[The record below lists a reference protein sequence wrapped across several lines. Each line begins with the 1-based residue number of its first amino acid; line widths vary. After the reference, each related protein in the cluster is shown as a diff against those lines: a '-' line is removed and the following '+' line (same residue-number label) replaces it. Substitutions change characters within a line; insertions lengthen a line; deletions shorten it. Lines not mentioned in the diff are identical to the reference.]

1 MSFNSIPAFSMFDIQ
16 QRDAETI
23 AELKLALTTH
33 GFFTINDHGIAD
45 EVLHSSYRLSKDF
58 FSLPDAVKNTYA
70 HPEKAGAR
78 GYTPFGKETAVG
90 ETTPDLKE
98 FWHHGPLVNDSY
110 DPRIS
115 KNILVSELSDFNDQF
130 DILFNQLNM
139 LGLKVLSA
147 IAVILGK
154 ESSFFD
160 SWALKGN
167 SILRLIHYP
176 PVVDSS
182 NILRA
187 RAHEDINLI
196 TLLVGAEE
204 SGLEV
209 QNPEGDWIP
218 IAAKSKSI
226 VCNIGDMMQ
235 LVTRSKLKSTSHR
248 VVDHNASSSASRY
261 SMPFFLHPS
270 PEIELC
276 SIVDDSPG
284 SISAHD
290 FLEERL
296 RAIKLY

>member
-1 MSFNSIPAFSMFDIQ
+1 MLDIQ
-16 QRDAETI
+16 QRDTETI
-23 AELKLALTTH
+23 SQLKLALTMH
-33 GFFTINDHGIAD
+33 GFFTITDHGIAD
-45 EVLHSSYRLSKDF
+45 EVLKSSYKLSKDF
-58 FSLPDAVKNTYA
+58 FSLQEDVKNSYA

-78 GYTPFGKETAVG
+78 GYTPYGKETDVG

-98 FWHHGPLVNDSY
+98 FWHHGPMIDDSY
-110 DPRIS
+110 DSRIS
-115 KNILVSELSDFNDQF
+115 KNILVSEIPGFNDQF
-130 DILFNQLNM
+130 DILYNQLNK
-139 LGLKVLSA
+139 LGMKVLSA

-154 ESSFFD
+154 EPNFFD

-176 PVVDSS
+176 PVKDSS

-209 QNPEGDWIP
+209 QNPEGNWIP

-235 LVTRSKLKSTSHR
+235 LVTRSQLKSTSHR
-248 VVDHNASSSASRY
+248 VVDNNVSSSASRY

-270 PEIELC
+270 PEVELC
-276 SIVDDSPG
+276 SIVDDSTE

>member
-1 MSFNSIPAFSMFDIQ
+1 MTFDSIPVFSMLDIE

-23 AELKLALTTH
+23 SQLKLALTSH
-33 GFFTINDHGIAD
+33 GFFTITDHGITDA
-45 EVLHSSYRLSKDF
+45 VLHSSYRLSKDF

-78 GYTPFGKETAVG
+78 GYTPYGKETAVG

-98 FWHHGPLVNDSY
+98 FWHHGPMVNDSY

-235 LVTRSKLKSTSHR
+235 LVTRSQLKSTSHR

>member
-33 GFFTINDHGIAD
+33 GFFTITDHGIAD

-248 VVDHNASSSASRY
+248 VVDHNASLSASRY

>member
-1 MSFNSIPAFSMFDIQ
+1 MLDIQ
-16 QRDAETI
+16 ERDAETI
-23 AELKLALTTH
+23 SQLKLALTTH
-33 GFFTINDHGIAD
+33 GFFTITDHGIAD
-45 EVLHSSYRLSKDF
+45 EVLKSSYKLSKDF
-58 FSLPDAVKNTYA
+58 FSLHEDIKNSYA

-78 GYTPFGKETAVG
+78 GYTPYGKETAVG

-98 FWHHGPLVNDSY
+98 FWHHGPMIDDSY
-110 DPRIS
+110 DFRIS
-115 KNILVSELSDFNDQF
+115 ENILVSEIPGFNDQF
-130 DILFNQLNM
+130 DILFNQLNL
-139 LGLKVLSA
+139 LGIKVLSA

-154 ESSFFD
+154 EPNFFD
-160 SWALKGN
+160 AWALKGN

-176 PVVDSS
+176 PVKDSS

-235 LVTRSKLKSTSHR
+235 LVTRSQLKSTSHR
-248 VVDHNASSSASRY
+248 VVDNNVSSSASRY

-270 PEIELC
+270 PEVELC
-276 SIVDDSPG
+276 SIVDDSIE

>member
-1 MSFNSIPAFSMFDIQ
+1 MSFNTIPAFSMLDIE

-23 AELKLALTTH
+23 AELKLALTSH
-33 GFFTINDHGIAD
+33 GFFTITDHGIAD

-58 FSLPDAVKNTYA
+58 FSLPDAVKNIYA

-160 SWALKGN
+160 SWATKGN

-235 LVTRSKLKSTSHR
+235 LVTRSQLKSTSHR

>member
-1 MSFNSIPAFSMFDIQ
+1 MLDIQ
-16 QRDAETI
+16 ERDAETI
-23 AELKLALTTH
+23 SKLKLALTTH
-33 GFFTINDHGIAD
+33 GFFTITDHGIAD
-45 EVLHSSYRLSKDF
+45 EVLKSSYTFSKDF
-58 FSLPDAVKNTYA
+58 FSLREDVKNSYA

-98 FWHHGPLVNDSY
+98 FWHHGPMIDDSY
-110 DPRIS
+110 DSRIS
-115 KNILVSELSDFNDQF
+115 ENISVSEIPGFNDQF
-130 DILFNQLNM
+130 DILFNQLNI
-139 LGLKVLSA
+139 LGMKVLSA

-154 ESSFFD
+154 EPNFFD

-176 PVVDSS
+176 PIKDSS

-209 QNPEGDWIP
+209 QNPEGNWIP

-235 LVTRSKLKSTSHR
+235 LVTRSQLKSTSHR
-248 VVDHNASSSASRY
+248 VVDNNVSSSASRY

-270 PEIELC
+270 PEVELC
-276 SIVDDSPG
+276 SIVDDSTE

>member
-235 LVTRSKLKSTSHR
+235 LVTRSQLKSTSHR

>member
-1 MSFNSIPAFSMFDIQ
+1 MSFNTIPAFSMLDIE

-23 AELKLALTTH
+23 AELKLALTSH
-33 GFFTINDHGIAD
+33 GFFTITDHGIAD
-45 EVLHSSYRLSKDF
+45 EVLQSSYRLSKDF
-58 FSLPDAVKNTYA
+58 FALPNTVKQTYA
-70 HPEKAGAR
+70 NPEKAGAR

-98 FWHHGPLVNDSY
+98 FWHHGPMVDDSY
-110 DPRIS
+110 DSRIS
-115 KNILVSELSDFNDQF
+115 ENISVSEIEDFNSQF

-147 IAVILGK
+147 IAVILDK
-154 ESSFFD
+154 EPSFFD
-160 SWALKGN
+160 SWATKGN

-209 QNPEGDWIP
+209 QNPEGDWVP

-235 LVTRSKLKSTSHR
+235 LVTRSQLKSTSHR

>member
-1 MSFNSIPAFSMFDIQ
+1 MTFDSIPAFSMLDIQ
-16 QRDAETI
+16 QRDTETI
-23 AELKLALTTH
+23 SQLKLALTMH
-33 GFFTINDHGIAD
+33 GFFTITDHGIAD
-45 EVLHSSYRLSKDF
+45 EVLKLSYKLSKDF
-58 FSLPDAVKNTYA
+58 FSLQEDVKNSYA

-78 GYTPFGKETAVG
+78 GYTPYGKETAVG

-98 FWHHGPLVNDSY
+98 FWHHGPMIDDSY
-110 DPRIS
+110 DSRIS
-115 KNILVSELSDFNDQF
+115 ENITVSEIQGFNDQF
-130 DILFNQLNM
+130 DILFNQLNL
-139 LGLKVLSA
+139 LGMKVLSA

-154 ESSFFD
+154 EPNFFD
-160 SWALKGN
+160 KWALKGN

-176 PVVDSS
+176 PVDDSS

-235 LVTRSKLKSTSHR
+235 LVTRSQLKSTSHR
-248 VVDHNASSSASRY
+248 VIDNNAGSSSSRY

-270 PEIELC
+270 PEVELR
-276 SIVDDSPG
+276 SIVDDSTE

>member
-1 MSFNSIPAFSMFDIQ
+1 MSFNTIPAFSMLDIE
-16 QRDAETI
+16 QRDVETI
-23 AELKLALTTH
+23 AELKLALTSH
-33 GFFTINDHGIAD
+33 GFFTITDHGIAD
-45 EVLHSSYRLSKDF
+45 EVLHSSYRLSREF
-58 FSLPDAVKNTYA
+58 FSLPDGIKNTYA

-115 KNILVSELSDFNDQF
+115 KNILVSELSDFNAQF

-235 LVTRSKLKSTSHR
+235 LVTRSQLKSTSHR